1 MVEFLSL
8 RWWIFLINNFIIN
21 KMKNHFLL
29 TVLLLMLCSMT
40 MYAQK
45 KITGQVLEPNGQAII
60 GATILEKG
68 TTNGTITD
76 FDGNFEL
83 TSTSEKPI
91 IQVSYIGYKTQTIT
105 VTSNKPL
112 VVTMKTD
119 AIMLEEAVVIGY
131 AKQKK
136 ATLTGAVSS
145 VSSENITKRSVAS
158 LSTALQGTMP
168 GVTIQQTSG
177 QPGSDGSTI
186 RVRGIGSI
194 NSDQNPLVLV
204 DGIEMDINQV
214 DANTIESVSV
224 LKDAA
229 SASIYGSRA
238 SNGVIL
244 ITTKRGKE
252 GKVTTTYSGY
262 VTIQR
267 PTNMPEPVAAWEY
280 LQAELNSW
288 DNAGITVTET
298 QREQQLKLIEEQR
311 TLKPDNWNRYD
322 TNWKEET
329 LKDNAIMHSH
339 NVTISGG
346 TDKLSFFAS
355 GSYMGQEGLIPNDE
369 YNRTNIRL
377 NADAKLT
384 SWMKVGIETNLRQSE
399 LTNPGMGSPKS
410 IINQALYMLPTL
422 SAARE
427 LDGNWGYGKN
437 GLNPTAM
444 ANASGEK
451 KTRST
456 EALVNGTITLTPIK
470 GLELKGQYS
479 RRQVVNRSRSLTT
492 PYTTSLK
499 GQVMGTYPAEDGLNE
514 SWNQT
519 IRNYY
524 LAQGSY
530 DMTIND
536 HYAKVL
542 VGFQAEDSE
551 YSSFYGAKK
560 GFDLGRYYLD
570 NGDGAT
576 ATSGGGANSW
586 AMMSGF
592 ARLNYNYKQKYL
604 LEVTGRYD
612 GSSRFTKANR
622 WGFFPSVSAGWVMS
636 QENFLQQASDYLDIL
651 KLRVSYGLLGNQ
663 NIGNYPYAAVIN
675 PGYGYYLG
683 DKKELVPGV
692 AQTSLSN
699 ADISWEK
706 SRQLDFGVDLS
717 LWNGLLAVTADYYI
731 KDVYDMLMRFPLPY
745 YAGMQPAYTNAGD
758 MTNKGWEISISHKN
772 QIGDFNYGVTFTL
785 NDNRNK
791 VTNLNGLNSQDKT
804 LVEGYPSQGI
814 WGYLTDGYYLDW
826 DDVANSPKLSNSAR
840 PGFVKYKKVYQGE
853 GVDPLLI
860 DSRDMVYL
868 GDPFPHFEYGVNL
881 TAGWKNFDFTAFI
894 QGVGQRSTN
903 MSGIGLKPF
912 SNGANLFRHQM
923 DSWTPDNLDAEYPI
937 LVPEANSADNYV
949 KSDKWVKDAS
959 YCRLKNVVL
968 GYTLPQDITKKMGI
982 GSLRVYVSGQN
993 LLTFSKFFD
1002 GYDPEVSYS
1011 GSQGGEFYP
1020 IMQTFTFGLDLKF

>member
-1 MVEFLSL
+1 
-8 RWWIFLINNFIIN
+8 
-21 KMKNHFLL
+21 
-29 TVLLLMLCSMT
+29 
-40 MYAQK
+40 
-45 KITGQVLEPNGQAII
+45 
-60 GATILEKG
+60 
-68 TTNGTITD
+68 
-76 FDGNFEL
+76 
-83 TSTSEKPI
+83 
-91 IQVSYIGYKTQTIT
+91 
-105 VTSNKPL
+105 
-112 VVTMKTD
+112 
-119 AIMLEEAVVIGY
+119 
-131 AKQKK
+131 
-136 ATLTGAVSS
+136 
-145 VSSENITKRSVAS
+145 
-158 LSTALQGTMP
+158 
-168 GVTIQQTSG
+168 
-177 QPGSDGSTI
+177 
-186 RVRGIGSI
+186 
-194 NSDQNPLVLV
+194 
-204 DGIEMDINQV
+204 
-214 DANTIESVSV
+214 
-224 LKDAA
+224 
-229 SASIYGSRA
+229 
-238 SNGVIL
+238 
-244 ITTKRGKE
+244 
-252 GKVTTTYSGY
+252 
-262 VTIQR
+262 
-267 PTNMPEPVAAWEY
+267 
-280 LQAELNSW
+280 
-288 DNAGITVTET
+288 
-298 QREQQLKLIEEQR
+298 
-311 TLKPDNWNRYD
+311 
-322 TNWKEET
+322 
-329 LKDNAIMHSH
+329 
-339 NVTISGG
+339 
-346 TDKLSFFAS
+346 
-355 GSYMGQEGLIPNDE
+355 MGQEGLIPNDE

-894 QGVGQRSTN
+894 QGVGQRSTY

>member
-288 DNAGITVTET
+288 DNAGITVTEI

-479 RRQVVNRSRSLTT
+479 RRQVVNRDRSLTT

-894 QGVGQRSTN
+894 QGVGQRSTH

-923 DSWTPDNLDAEYPI
+923 DSWTPDNLDAEYPV

>member
-1 MVEFLSL
+1 
-8 RWWIFLINNFIIN
+8 
-21 KMKNHFLL
+21 
-29 TVLLLMLCSMT
+29 
-40 MYAQK
+40 
-45 KITGQVLEPNGQAII
+45 
-60 GATILEKG
+60 
-68 TTNGTITD
+68 
-76 FDGNFEL
+76 
-83 TSTSEKPI
+83 
-91 IQVSYIGYKTQTIT
+91 
-105 VTSNKPL
+105 
-112 VVTMKTD
+112 
-119 AIMLEEAVVIGY
+119 
-131 AKQKK
+131 
-136 ATLTGAVSS
+136 
-145 VSSENITKRSVAS
+145 
-158 LSTALQGTMP
+158 
-168 GVTIQQTSG
+168 
-177 QPGSDGSTI
+177 
-186 RVRGIGSI
+186 
-194 NSDQNPLVLV
+194 
-204 DGIEMDINQV
+204 
-214 DANTIESVSV
+214 
-224 LKDAA
+224 
-229 SASIYGSRA
+229 
-238 SNGVIL
+238 
-244 ITTKRGKE
+244 
-252 GKVTTTYSGY
+252 
-262 VTIQR
+262 
-267 PTNMPEPVAAWEY
+267 
-280 LQAELNSW
+280 
-288 DNAGITVTET
+288 
-298 QREQQLKLIEEQR
+298 
-311 TLKPDNWNRYD
+311 
-322 TNWKEET
+322 
-329 LKDNAIMHSH
+329 
-339 NVTISGG
+339 
-346 TDKLSFFAS
+346 
-355 GSYMGQEGLIPNDE
+355 MGQEGLIPNDE

-479 RRQVVNRSRSLTT
+479 RRQVVNRGRSLTT

-894 QGVGQRSTN
+894 QGVGQRSTY

>member
-1 MVEFLSL
+1 
-8 RWWIFLINNFIIN
+8 
-21 KMKNHFLL
+21 MKNHFLL

-60 GATILEKG
+60 GATILEKE

-252 GKVTTTYSGY
+252 GKATTTYSGY

-288 DNAGITVTET
+288 DNAGITVTEI

-479 RRQVVNRSRSLTT
+479 RRQVVNRGRSLTT

-894 QGVGQRSTN
+894 QGVGQRSTY

-923 DSWTPDNLDAEYPI
+923 DSWTPDNLDAEYPV

>member
-194 NSDQNPLVLV
+194 NSDQNPLVLI

-288 DNAGITVTET
+288 DNAGITVTEI

-479 RRQVVNRSRSLTT
+479 RRQVVNRGRSLTT

-894 QGVGQRSTN
+894 QGVGQRSTH

-923 DSWTPDNLDAEYPI
+923 DSWTPDNLDAEYPV

>member
-1 MVEFLSL
+1 M
-8 RWWIFLINNFIIN
+8 
-21 KMKNHFLL
+21 
-29 TVLLLMLCSMT
+29 
-40 MYAQK
+40 
-45 KITGQVLEPNGQAII
+45 
-60 GATILEKG
+60 
-68 TTNGTITD
+68 
-76 FDGNFEL
+76 
-83 TSTSEKPI
+83 
-91 IQVSYIGYKTQTIT
+91 
-105 VTSNKPL
+105 
-112 VVTMKTD
+112 
-119 AIMLEEAVVIGY
+119 
-131 AKQKK
+131 
-136 ATLTGAVSS
+136 
-145 VSSENITKRSVAS
+145 
-158 LSTALQGTMP
+158 
-168 GVTIQQTSG
+168 
-177 QPGSDGSTI
+177 
-186 RVRGIGSI
+186 
-194 NSDQNPLVLV
+194 
-204 DGIEMDINQV
+204 
-214 DANTIESVSV
+214 
-224 LKDAA
+224 
-229 SASIYGSRA
+229 
-238 SNGVIL
+238 
-244 ITTKRGKE
+244 
-252 GKVTTTYSGY
+252 
-262 VTIQR
+262 
-267 PTNMPEPVAAWEY
+267 
-280 LQAELNSW
+280 
-288 DNAGITVTET
+288 
-298 QREQQLKLIEEQR
+298 
-311 TLKPDNWNRYD
+311 
-322 TNWKEET
+322 
-329 LKDNAIMHSH
+329 
-339 NVTISGG
+339 
-346 TDKLSFFAS
+346 
-355 GSYMGQEGLIPNDE
+355 
-369 YNRTNIRL
+369 
-377 NADAKLT
+377 
-384 SWMKVGIETNLRQSE
+384 
-399 LTNPGMGSPKS
+399 
-410 IINQALYMLPTL
+410 
-422 SAARE
+422 
-427 LDGNWGYGKN
+427 
-437 GLNPTAM
+437 
-444 ANASGEK
+444 
-451 KTRST
+451 
-456 EALVNGTITLTPIK
+456 VNGTITLTPIK

-499 GQVMGTYPAEDGLNE
+499 GQVMGAYPAEDGLNE

-524 LAQGSY
+524 LVQGSY

-706 SRQLDFGVDLS
+706 SRQLDFGIDLS

-772 QIGDFNYGVTFTL
+772 KIGDFNYGVTFTL

-894 QGVGQRSTN
+894 QGVGQRSTF

-912 SNGANLFRHQM
+912 ANGSNLFRHQM

-968 GYTLPQDITKKMGI
+968 GYTLPQDIIKKMGI

-1011 GSQGGEFYP
+1011 GTQGGEFYP

>member
-772 QIGDFNYGVTFTL
+772 QIGDSNYGVTFTL

-791 VTNLNGLNSQDKT
+791 VTNLNELNSQDKT

-894 QGVGQRSTN
+894 QGVGQRSTY

>member
-1 MVEFLSL
+1 
-8 RWWIFLINNFIIN
+8 
-21 KMKNHFLL
+21 
-29 TVLLLMLCSMT
+29 
-40 MYAQK
+40 
-45 KITGQVLEPNGQAII
+45 
-60 GATILEKG
+60 
-68 TTNGTITD
+68 
-76 FDGNFEL
+76 
-83 TSTSEKPI
+83 
-91 IQVSYIGYKTQTIT
+91 
-105 VTSNKPL
+105 
-112 VVTMKTD
+112 
-119 AIMLEEAVVIGY
+119 
-131 AKQKK
+131 
-136 ATLTGAVSS
+136 
-145 VSSENITKRSVAS
+145 
-158 LSTALQGTMP
+158 
-168 GVTIQQTSG
+168 
-177 QPGSDGSTI
+177 
-186 RVRGIGSI
+186 
-194 NSDQNPLVLV
+194 
-204 DGIEMDINQV
+204 
-214 DANTIESVSV
+214 
-224 LKDAA
+224 
-229 SASIYGSRA
+229 
-238 SNGVIL
+238 
-244 ITTKRGKE
+244 
-252 GKVTTTYSGY
+252 
-262 VTIQR
+262 
-267 PTNMPEPVAAWEY
+267 
-280 LQAELNSW
+280 
-288 DNAGITVTET
+288 
-298 QREQQLKLIEEQR
+298 
-311 TLKPDNWNRYD
+311 
-322 TNWKEET
+322 
-329 LKDNAIMHSH
+329 
-339 NVTISGG
+339 
-346 TDKLSFFAS
+346 
-355 GSYMGQEGLIPNDE
+355 MGQEGLIPNDE

-514 SWNQT
+514 SWSQT

-894 QGVGQRSTN
+894 QGVGQRSTY

>member
-542 VGFQAEDSE
+542 VGFQAEDCE

-894 QGVGQRSTN
+894 QGVGQRSTY

>member
-1 MVEFLSL
+1 
-8 RWWIFLINNFIIN
+8 
-21 KMKNHFLL
+21 
-29 TVLLLMLCSMT
+29 
-40 MYAQK
+40 
-45 KITGQVLEPNGQAII
+45 
-60 GATILEKG
+60 
-68 TTNGTITD
+68 
-76 FDGNFEL
+76 
-83 TSTSEKPI
+83 
-91 IQVSYIGYKTQTIT
+91 
-105 VTSNKPL
+105 
-112 VVTMKTD
+112 
-119 AIMLEEAVVIGY
+119 
-131 AKQKK
+131 
-136 ATLTGAVSS
+136 
-145 VSSENITKRSVAS
+145 
-158 LSTALQGTMP
+158 
-168 GVTIQQTSG
+168 
-177 QPGSDGSTI
+177 
-186 RVRGIGSI
+186 
-194 NSDQNPLVLV
+194 
-204 DGIEMDINQV
+204 
-214 DANTIESVSV
+214 
-224 LKDAA
+224 
-229 SASIYGSRA
+229 
-238 SNGVIL
+238 
-244 ITTKRGKE
+244 
-252 GKVTTTYSGY
+252 
-262 VTIQR
+262 
-267 PTNMPEPVAAWEY
+267 
-280 LQAELNSW
+280 
-288 DNAGITVTET
+288 
-298 QREQQLKLIEEQR
+298 
-311 TLKPDNWNRYD
+311 
-322 TNWKEET
+322 
-329 LKDNAIMHSH
+329 
-339 NVTISGG
+339 
-346 TDKLSFFAS
+346 
-355 GSYMGQEGLIPNDE
+355 MGQEGLIPNDE

-499 GQVMGTYPAEDGLNE
+499 GQVMGAYPAEDGLNE

-524 LAQGSY
+524 LVQGSY

-706 SRQLDFGVDLS
+706 SRQLDFGIDLS

-772 QIGDFNYGVTFTL
+772 KIGDFNYGVTFTL

-894 QGVGQRSTN
+894 QGVGQRSTF

-912 SNGANLFRHQM
+912 ANGSNLFRHQM

-968 GYTLPQDITKKMGI
+968 GYTLPQDIIKKMGI

-1011 GSQGGEFYP
+1011 GTQGGEFYP

>member
-1 MVEFLSL
+1 
-8 RWWIFLINNFIIN
+8 
-21 KMKNHFLL
+21 MKNHFLL

-288 DNAGITVTET
+288 DNAGITVTEI

-479 RRQVVNRSRSLTT
+479 RRQVVNRGRSLTT

-592 ARLNYNYKQKYL
+592 ARLIYNYKQKYL

-894 QGVGQRSTN
+894 QGVGQRSTH

-923 DSWTPDNLDAEYPI
+923 DSWTPDNLDAEYPV

>member
-1 MVEFLSL
+1 
-8 RWWIFLINNFIIN
+8 
-21 KMKNHFLL
+21 MKNHFLL

-288 DNAGITVTET
+288 DNAGITVTEI
-298 QREQQLKLIEEQR
+298 QHEQQLKLIEEQR

-479 RRQVVNRSRSLTT
+479 RRQVVNRGRSLTT

-894 QGVGQRSTN
+894 QGVGQRSTY

-923 DSWTPDNLDAEYPI
+923 DSWTPDNLDAEYPV

>member
-288 DNAGITVTET
+288 DNAGITVTEI

-479 RRQVVNRSRSLTT
+479 RRQVVNRGRSLTT

-840 PGFVKYKKVYQGE
+840 PVFVKYKKVYQGE

-894 QGVGQRSTN
+894 QGVGQRSTH

-923 DSWTPDNLDAEYPI
+923 DSWTPDNLDAEYPV

>member
-853 GVDPLLI
+853 GVDLLLI

-894 QGVGQRSTN
+894 QGVGQRSTY

>member
-1 MVEFLSL
+1 M
-8 RWWIFLINNFIIN
+8 
-21 KMKNHFLL
+21 
-29 TVLLLMLCSMT
+29 
-40 MYAQK
+40 
-45 KITGQVLEPNGQAII
+45 P
-60 GATILEKG
+60 
-68 TTNGTITD
+68 
-76 FDGNFEL
+76 
-83 TSTSEKPI
+83 
-91 IQVSYIGYKTQTIT
+91 
-105 VTSNKPL
+105 
-112 VVTMKTD
+112 VV
-119 AIMLEEAVVIGY
+119 
-131 AKQKK
+131 
-136 ATLTGAVSS
+136 
-145 VSSENITKRSVAS
+145 R
-158 LSTALQGTMP
+158 
-168 GVTIQQTSG
+168 
-177 QPGSDGSTI
+177 
-186 RVRGIGSI
+186 
-194 NSDQNPLVLV
+194 
-204 DGIEMDINQV
+204 
-214 DANTIESVSV
+214 
-224 LKDAA
+224 
-229 SASIYGSRA
+229 
-238 SNGVIL
+238 
-244 ITTKRGKE
+244 
-252 GKVTTTYSGY
+252 
-262 VTIQR
+262 
-267 PTNMPEPVAAWEY
+267 
-280 LQAELNSW
+280 
-288 DNAGITVTET
+288 
-298 QREQQLKLIEEQR
+298 
-311 TLKPDNWNRYD
+311 
-322 TNWKEET
+322 
-329 LKDNAIMHSH
+329 
-339 NVTISGG
+339 
-346 TDKLSFFAS
+346 
-355 GSYMGQEGLIPNDE
+355 
-369 YNRTNIRL
+369 
-377 NADAKLT
+377 
-384 SWMKVGIETNLRQSE
+384 
-399 LTNPGMGSPKS
+399 
-410 IINQALYMLPTL
+410 
-422 SAARE
+422 
-427 LDGNWGYGKN
+427 
-437 GLNPTAM
+437 
-444 ANASGEK
+444 K

-894 QGVGQRSTN
+894 QGVGQRSTY